1 MTIKPLLNW
10 LICEIDEMF
19 VFAVDESSK
28 SSKGLPKTVQKRS
41 QVLVTGK
48 VSNPD
53 LELSLSTSEKYLLSL
68 KSVTSEKV
76 RNEIRVLIEAKT
88 FYGFRHALETLSQL
102 ITYDPTGKC
111 LRIPGER
118 KLNFSMELNT
128 GHLNTGRHGAFKN
141 WTPFKPKRIKSDLPR
156 VWILNGQ
163 ISYPHCAG
171 LNPIKVPRKFF
182 CFLSLQKNFLFSRK
196 KFWIS

>member
-1 MTIKPLLNW
+1 
-10 LICEIDEMF
+10 MF

-53 LELSLSTSEKYLLSL
+53 LELSLSTSEKYLLSV

-102 ITYDPTGKC
+102 ITYDPTEKC

-118 KLNFSMELNT
+118 KVNYRGNQIPANFGES
-128 GHLNTGRHGAFKN
+128 G
-141 WTPFKPKRIKSDLPR
+141 S
-156 VWILNGQ
+156 
-163 ISYPHCAG
+163 
-171 LNPIKVPRKFF
+171 
-182 CFLSLQKNFLFSRK
+182 
-196 KFWIS
+196 

>member
-53 LELSLSTSEKYLLSL
+53 LELSLSTSEKYLLSV

-102 ITYDPTGKC
+102 ITDDPTEKC

-118 KLNFSMELNT
+118 KVNYRGNQIPANFGES
-128 GHLNTGRHGAFKN
+128 G
-141 WTPFKPKRIKSDLPR
+141 S
-156 VWILNGQ
+156 
-163 ISYPHCAG
+163 
-171 LNPIKVPRKFF
+171 
-182 CFLSLQKNFLFSRK
+182 
-196 KFWIS
+196 

>member
-1 MTIKPLLNW
+1 MTIKPLLNC

-53 LELSLSTSEKYLLSL
+53 LELSLSTSEKYLLSV

-102 ITYDPTGKC
+102 ITYDPMEKC

-118 KLNFSMELNT
+118 KVNYRVNQIPANFGES
-128 GHLNTGRHGAFKN
+128 G
-141 WTPFKPKRIKSDLPR
+141 S
-156 VWILNGQ
+156 
-163 ISYPHCAG
+163 
-171 LNPIKVPRKFF
+171 
-182 CFLSLQKNFLFSRK
+182 
-196 KFWIS
+196 